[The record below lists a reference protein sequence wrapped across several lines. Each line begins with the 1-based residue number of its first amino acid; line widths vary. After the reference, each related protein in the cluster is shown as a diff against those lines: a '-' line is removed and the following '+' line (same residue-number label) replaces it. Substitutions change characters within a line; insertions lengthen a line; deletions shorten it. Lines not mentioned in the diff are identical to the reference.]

1 MTGPKNGT
9 GQRKCSGTELAMI
22 VDETTPSGPSRKE
35 SKVDMASGRIGVQDG
50 SHTAGRRSRSNGQRP
65 KESEPKANGMSKEAK
80 ATGRRTL
87 TLPTSG
93 SFKQY
98 WSPEPW

>member
-1 MTGPKNGT
+1 MTGPKNRT
-9 GQRKCSGTELAMI
+9 GKRKCSGTELAMI
-22 VDETTPSGPSRKE
+22 DDEIILGGPSKKGAR
-35 SKVDMASGRIGVQDG
+35 VDMASGRIGVQSG
-50 SHTAGRRSRSNGQRP
+50 FHAAGRRSRSNGQRP
-65 KESEPKANGMSKEAK
+65 KESEPKANGTSKEAK

-98 WSPEPW
+98 WSPESW